1 MHANETLYPSKL
13 TGTCAVPVTN
23 STCAGD
29 SPHYFRR
36 TLYACK
42 QKRFLV
48 RSTLK
53 MKEKLIRGVKV
64 VAEILR
70 LDLDQVGFVVT
81 R

>member
-1 MHANETLYPSKL
+1 
-13 TGTCAVPVTN
+13 
-23 STCAGD
+23 
-29 SPHYFRR
+29 
-36 TLYACK
+36 
-42 QKRFLV
+42 
-48 RSTLK
+48 